1 MEAQRI
7 STESTAIASSRA
19 ATRTWSH
26 PAPFRF
32 LRVGGCVLF
41 AGAIVFEHAERLGIS
56 VMLKLQETENDQ
68 DMDGGDLGT
77 ERKLYLREIVARFGH
92 LLAVHFNLGE
102 ENSQTPRQVRDM
114 ARWVSEL
121 DPYGHL
127 VTIHNQSPR
136 SEPRLE
142 ALLGPQLGTAS
153 QLTGASIQA
162 DWDDVHRDVLHWIAR
177 SDAAGRPWS
186 VSNDEQGVA
195 GDGIMPDNLWPSAN
209 ARHSRVAQVLWGTLM
224 AGGTGVEAYF
234 GGSSTGCGDLNC
246 GDMRR
251 RARWWEHCNAVLQFF
266 RAIPFWEMSSADQL
280 VRNGDFCFRRRTQI
294 YAVRTAFP
302 RCHCSG
308 PCSMTLA
315 FSFRRQSFSAVVSQF
330 QFHCMTRLHF
340 IT

>member
-1 MEAQRI
+1 MEAPRI
-7 STESTAIASSRA
+7 STESTALASSRA

-32 LRVGGCVLF
+32 LRAGGCVLF

-153 QLTGASIQA
+153 RLTGASIQA
-162 DWDDVHRDVLHWIAR
+162 NWDDVHRDVLHWITR
-177 SDAAGRPWS
+177 SEAAGRPWS
-186 VSNDEQGVA
+186 VSNDEQGTA
-195 GDGIMPDNLWPSAN
+195 HFPEFGNLGMALDEGSPFLQPRIARTHRPSYLYCMLMGYHLNPAFMTN
-209 ARHSRVAQVLWGTLM
+209 SRV
-224 AGGTGVEAYF
+224 
-234 GGSSTGCGDLNC
+234 
-246 GDMRR
+246 
-251 RARWWEHCNAVLQFF
+251 
-266 RAIPFWEMSSADQL
+266 
-280 VRNGDFCFRRRTQI
+280 
-294 YAVRTAFP
+294 
-302 RCHCSG
+302 
-308 PCSMTLA
+308 
-315 FSFRRQSFSAVVSQF
+315 
-330 QFHCMTRLHF
+330 
-340 IT
+340 